1 MLKIRGSVVEIT
13 NAKGKKGMGLV
24 ISDSFVLTSAGLVN
38 KLQNTYDVKTINGD
52 VLKAKA
58 VRVNPSKNTA
68 LMHLE
73 KPVTYTPIA
82 LNLDLPP
89 IDQEATLA
97 GAAGQGTA
105 KRRRLYGR
113 QRQNLRLP
121 LFRYARHRNYRLIRW
136 CRKWRSAAS

>member
-73 KPVTYTPIA
+73 KPVI
-82 LNLDLPP
+82 
-89 IDQEATLA
+89 
-97 GAAGQGTA
+97 
-105 KRRRLYGR
+105 LYADC
-113 QRQNLRLP
+113 P
-121 LFRYARHRNYRLIRW
+121 
-136 CRKWRSAAS
+136 